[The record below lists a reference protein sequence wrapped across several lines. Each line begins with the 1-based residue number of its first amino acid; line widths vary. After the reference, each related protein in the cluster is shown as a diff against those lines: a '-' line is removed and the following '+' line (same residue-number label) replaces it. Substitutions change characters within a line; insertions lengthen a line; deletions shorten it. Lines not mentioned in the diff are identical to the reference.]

1 VPELNDR
8 LQAALGPG
16 YRVEREL
23 GGGGMSRVFLAHE
36 IELERKVVVKLLPPE
51 MSAGVNVDRF
61 RREIQLAAR
70 LQHPHVVP
78 LLTAGASGDL
88 LYYIMPFIQG
98 ESLRAKLARE
108 GELPV
113 GEAVRIL
120 REVADALAYAHRNGV
135 VHRDIKPDNVLLSE
149 GHAVVTDFGVA
160 KAVSASTGTS
170 SSLTSLGVALG
181 TPSYMAPEQAVA
193 DPNVDHRA
201 DIYALGAMAYEVL
214 CGRPPFSGSNAQ
226 AVLAAH
232 VTEAPEPTTRHRT
245 TVPEPLNAVVMRC
258 LEKKPADRWQKAEE
272 LIPHLD
278 ALLTPTGGITPTASQ
293 PFQAVKA
300 VEAVRAVNA
309 LHLVGL
315 FALASVGVLAIV
327 YTAVQLIGLPDW
339 VAWAAIGLLV
349 LGLPVVL
356 LTGRRERQR
365 ALAGMSGVRLTTP
378 VGLERHLTWRKA
390 TVGGAIAFGGLAVA
404 AAGYMAMRLL
414 GIGPAGTLVAAG
426 VLGERER
433 IVLAQFDNVTP
444 DSTLGE
450 TVTQLLG
457 IDLAQS
463 PVVTVLE
470 PAQIAVVL
478 RRMQRDPNAA
488 LTSEVTAEVAQRE
501 GIKAVLAGEL
511 RPVGSAIVLSAR
523 LVAPGSGEVLWA
535 GRETAPNADGVVAA
549 VDKLSA
555 SLREKIGESLRTIR
569 ADPPLDQVTT
579 GSMAALRTYA
589 EGNRANDLGD
599 YGRAIALFR
608 QAIAQDSTFAMAYR
622 KLGVVLLNT
631 GQDSAQW
638 AEAFTRAHDLKDR
651 LTERERYLADASYE
665 EYVKGDQEAAI
676 GSYRSALDRYPD
688 DRIALNNLAN
698 LYRGLH
704 RDAEAKDLYLRSIA
718 LGHAPASTYTNAIS
732 AQYGLGQVD
741 SARHTL
747 DLFAA
752 EYPSNPNVMALPINF
767 AAARFDFDSALAQA
781 RAYRDVQRGNNRW
794 EIGAM
799 FLLSQLEQARG
810 QLAQSRSGVLA
821 AWESG
826 KALGMN
832 VGNASSRA
840 ELEDGMRVGD
850 LLWYRD
856 DPKAATAL
864 QEDLLRRFPL
874 AARPA
879 ARRNYLDLASL
890 YARADR
896 PDRARE
902 YLRRFETEL
911 PDAVRKDLE
920 FRYHDVLSNI
930 AVAEGRQAEA
940 VAEQRLAFEK
950 RTGCDPC
957 RLFSLAEVYDRV
969 AQPDSA
975 VVYYERYLAAPSLNR
990 LSQDAQLLWVVYR
1003 RLGARYE
1010 ERGDREKAA
1019 DYYGRFVNLWQ
1030 DADPELQPYVRD
1042 AKAHLAK
1049 LVGEKR

>member
-16 YRVEREL
+16 YRVEQEL
-23 GGGGMSRVFLAHE
+23 GGGGMSRVFLAEE
-36 IELERKVVVKLLPPE
+36 IELGRKVVVKLLPPE
-51 MSAGVNVDRF
+51 MAAGVNVDRF

-98 ESLRAKLARE
+98 ESLRARLAKQ

-214 CGRPPFSGSNAQ
+214 CGRPPFSGANAQ

-232 VTEAPEPTTRHRT
+232 VTEAPEPTIRHRA

-278 ALLTPTGGITPTASQ
+278 ALLTPTGGMTPTASQ
-293 PFQAVKA
+293 PVQAVKA
-300 VEAVRAVNA
+300 VRAVST
-309 LHLVGL
+309 LHLAGL

-327 YTAVQLIGLPDW
+327 YAAVQLIGLPDW
-339 VAWAAIGLLV
+339 VVWAAIGLLA

-365 ALAGMSGVRLTTP
+365 ALAGRSGVRLTTP

-390 TVGGAIAFGGLAVA
+390 TLGGAVAFGGLALA

-414 GIGPAGTLVAAG
+414 GIGPVGTLVASG

-433 IVLAQFDNVTP
+433 IVLARFDNGTP

-463 PVVTVLE
+463 PAVTVLE
-470 PAQIAVVL
+470 PAQIAAVL
-478 RRMQRDPNAA
+478 RRMQRDPSAG
-488 LTSEVTAEVAQRE
+488 LTAEVATEVAQRE
-501 GIKAVLAGEL
+501 GIKAVLTGEL

-523 LVAPGSGEVLWA
+523 LVAPGSGEALWA
-535 GRETAPNADGVVAA
+535 GRETAPNPDGVVAA

-555 SLREKIGESLRTIR
+555 SLRERIGESLRTIR

-589 EGNRANDLGD
+589 EGNRANDQGD
-599 YGRAIALFR
+599 YVRAINLFR
-608 QAIAQDSTFAMAYR
+608 QAVSQDSTFAMAYR

-638 AEAFTRAHDLKDR
+638 ARAFTRAHDLKDR
-651 LTERERYLADASYE
+651 LTERERYLAEASYE
-665 EYVKGDQEAAI
+665 QYVKGDDEASI
-676 GSYRSALDRYPD
+676 NSYRSALDRYPD

-704 RDAEAKDLYLRSIA
+704 RDAEANDLYLRSIA
-718 LGHAPASTYTNAIS
+718 LGHAPATTYSNAVS
-732 AQYGLGQVD
+732 AQYNLGQVD

-747 DLFAA
+747 DLFGA
-752 EYPSNPNVMALPINF
+752 EYPSNPNVVALSINF
-767 AAARFDFDSALAQA
+767 AAARFDFDSALALA
-781 RAYRDVQRGNNRW
+781 RAYRDAQRGNNRW
-794 EIGAM
+794 EVAAM
-799 FLLSQLEQARG
+799 FLLCQVEQARG
-810 QLAQSRSGVLA
+810 QLAQSRSGILA
-821 AWESG
+821 AWDRA
-826 KALGMN
+826 KVIGMN
-832 VGNASSRA
+832 LGNASSRE
-840 ELEDGMRVGD
+840 ELEGGMRVGD

-856 DPKAATAL
+856 DPKGAAAL

-879 ARRNYLDLASL
+879 ARQNLLDLASL
-890 YARADR
+890 YARVGRA
-896 PDRARE
+896 DRARE

-911 PDAVRKDLE
+911 PEAARKDLE
-920 FRYHDVLSNI
+920 FQYHDVQSNI

-940 VAEQRLAFEK
+940 VAEQRLAYEK

-969 AQPDSA
+969 GQPDSA
-975 VVYYERYLAAPSLNR
+975 LVYYERYLVVPSLGR
-990 LSQDAQLLWVVYR
+990 LSQDAQLLWMVYR

-1010 ERGDREKAA
+1010 ERGDRQKAA
-1019 DYYGRFVNLWQ
+1019 DYYGRFVDLWQ
-1030 DADPELQPYVRD
+1030 NADPELQSYVRD
-1042 AKAHLAK
+1042 AKAHLAS